1 MYLIHKNVITN
12 YKNAFNYRKLYDIL
26 KSNSFT
32 KNLNYD
38 NLDNNYDKILNELY
52 NDYIALF
59 NNKNLT
65 EFKNIEEKFIES
77 EYKINSPLEKCLK
90 YITNFEIVDNDIKD
104 FFTQNE
110 IAKEEHFIS
119 LYSYISESGK
129 ILLIFEEDQYNFY
142 EIGHFNDN
150 EDFIIEYLIDELE
163 KDNNNCIK
171 DFFFSYNIKSWF
183 RNDSKDNQNIINL
196 DHQNQKVCYYYKI
209 EEKEK
214 REEIKDNSNFTN
226 CFGLIISYI
235 LNKYV
240 NIKNS
245 SKKFQIIHIQIFT
258 ISTSISFSLFI

>member
-1 MYLIHKNVITN
+1 MFLINKNVIKI

-32 KNLNYD
+32 KNLNYN
-38 NLDNNYDKILNELY
+38 NLDNNYYKILNELD

-59 NNKNLT
+59 NNKSLT

-77 EYKINSPLEKCLK
+77 EYKMNSPLEKCLK

-104 FFTQNE
+104 FFIKNE

-119 LYSYISESGK
+119 LYSYISENGK
-129 ILLIFEEDQYNFY
+129 ILLIFEESHNNFY

-163 KDNNNCIK
+163 KDNNNYIK
-171 DFFFSYNIKSWF
+171 DFFFNYNINSRF

-196 DHQNQKVCYYYKI
+196 DHQNQKVCYYYKM

-214 REEIKDNSNFTN
+214 REEIKDKPNLTSYIINNYVDNLDSKFVKEI
-226 CFGLIISYI
+226 FSLIIY
-235 LNKYV
+235 
-240 NIKNS
+240 
-245 SKKFQIIHIQIFT
+245 IHI
-258 ISTSISFSLFI
+258 